1 MNLRVGSLFTGYG
14 GLDIAVGG
22 ELAWYA
28 EIEPAACKVL
38 ANHYPGVPNLGDI
51 TKIDWSEVEP
61 VDVITGGYPCQP
73 FSHAGNRKG
82 KNDVRHLWPNVLD
95 AIRAIRPRYA
105 ILENVSGH
113 LTLGFADVLADLAE
127 VGLSAQWGTFRASDV
142 GAPHRRER
150 IFIIAHTNGERSQGR
165 IIGAE
170 DAIRPGSR
178 GAASDD
184 CGIIPANTN
193 NSGWLENVEQSSDIA
208 ATPGQGQPSV
218 IHGSG
223 ADRDAATGSGAL
235 VATDTSGDGHGQ
247 QLHARGMASVE
258 GQATGSPQQ
267 RQRSRRESDAGSI
280 DNAANAA
287 DLGWES
293 TSERLWARGS
303 ATTSGHQRIATDASG
318 ERHGSGERPASVER
332 MGGASKGSG
341 WQASAAR
348 QEFGT
353 GSVGDAADTVGEY
366 GQFAEGR
373 FHSELTDSDRK
384 QRNAADT
391 NSSGSETFDGRS
403 RRRDA
408 GRLQLV
414 ERGGQVDWGK
424 YGPAIRR
431 WEIVLERAA
440 PAPTTPG
447 RNDRPRL
454 NPQFVEWMMGLP
466 DGWVTGH
473 GLSAAKELKML
484 GNGVV
489 PQQAHAAI
497 RQLLER
503 TQQ

>member
-51 TKIDWSEVEP
+51 TKIDWSEVES

-113 LTLGFADVLADLAE
+113 LSLGFADVLADLAQIGWSCE
-127 VGLSAQWGTFRASDV
+127 WGTFRASDV

-150 IFIIAHTNGERSQGR
+150 IFIVAYATRGIRGEGQGR
-165 IIGAE
+165 DYQESKG
-170 DAIRPGSR
+170 
-178 GAASDD
+178 
-184 CGIIPANTN
+184 
-193 NSGWLENVEQSSDIA
+193 
-208 ATPGQGQPSV
+208 
-218 IHGSG
+218 
-223 ADRDAATGSGAL
+223 ATGLATHSGQL
-235 VATDTSGDGHGQ
+235 TTDTSGDGHGQ
-247 QLHARGMASVE
+247 QLHARAMASVE

-267 RQRSRRESDAGSI
+267 RQRSRREPDAGSV
-280 DNAANAA
+280 DDAANTDNKRAGIHGGIGGQGRQPGGT
-287 DLGWES
+287 LGS
-293 TSERLWARGS
+293 TVLRSNDGQVGANGLGAVC
-303 ATTSGHQRIATDASG
+303 
-318 ERHGSGERPASVER
+318 SVD
-332 MGGASKGSG
+332 
-341 WQASAAR
+341 
-348 QEFGT
+348 T
-353 GSVGDAADTVGEY
+353 GSVDNA
-366 GQFAEGR
+366 
-373 FHSELTDSDRK
+373 TDSDNGHGQTVGAMQGLR
-384 QRNAADT
+384 RGHA
-391 NSSGSETFDGRS
+391 SRS
-403 RRRDA
+403 DMRD
-408 GRLQLV
+408 LPDI
-414 ERGGQVDWGK
+414 DWGK
-424 YGPAIRR
+424 YGPAIAR
-431 WEIVLERAA
+431 WERILDRAA

-489 PQQAHAAI
+489 PLQAHAAI
-497 RQLLER
+497 TQLLER